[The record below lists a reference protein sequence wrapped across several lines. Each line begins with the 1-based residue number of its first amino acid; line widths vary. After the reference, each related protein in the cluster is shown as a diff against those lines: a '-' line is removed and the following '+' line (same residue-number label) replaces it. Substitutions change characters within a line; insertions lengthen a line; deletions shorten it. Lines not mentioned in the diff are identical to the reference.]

1 MATEVK
7 VCTYGKGLGTSVLRL
22 ECDWALP
29 MTVCGGPVRWGAPVT
44 CRQLPWGER

>member
-7 VCTYGKGLGTSVLRL
+7 VCTYGKGLGTSVRRL